1 MLVDGGIRVV
11 MRLPWSNGR
20 NSMAE
25 RIPVYVYAHDPISQ
39 AGLASQ
45 LRTRP
50 EIQIVDHDVDLATV
64 AIVVVDEVDDETTR
78 VVRAIQRNNGIP
90 RVVLVVTRLDD
101 AGMLAG
107 VEAGACGLL
116 RRSEA
121 LPERLVEAIQSAAT
135 GDGSVPADL
144 LGRLLEHVGRLQR
157 QVLTPR
163 GLTISGLTEREI
175 EVLRLVADGLDTA
188 EIAGSLAYSE
198 RTIKNIIHDVTARL
212 NLRNRSHAVAYA
224 VRQGLI

>member
-1 MLVDGGIRVV
+1 MSD
-11 MRLPWSNGR
+11 
-20 NSMAE
+20 
-25 RIPVYVYAHDPISQ
+25 RILVYVYAHDPISQ

-45 LRTRP
+45 LRARP
-50 EIQIVDHDVDLATV
+50 EVQVLDTDVDSATV
-64 AIVVVDEVDDETTR
+64 AVVVVESVDEEAAR
-78 VVRAIQRNNGIP
+78 VVRAIQRSDGIP

-101 AGMLAG
+101 NGMMAG
-107 VEAGACGLL
+107 VEAGACALL

-121 LPERLVEAIQSAAT
+121 QPDRLVAAIQAAAT
-135 GDGSVPADL
+135 GDGSVPSDL
-144 LGRLLEHVGRLQR
+144 LGRLLAHVGQLQR

-163 GLTISGLTEREI
+163 GLTLSGLTEREI
-175 EVLRLVADGLDTA
+175 EVLRLVADGYDTT
-188 EIAGSLAYSE
+188 EIAGSLSYSE

>member
-1 MLVDGGIRVV
+1 
-11 MRLPWSNGR
+11 
-20 NSMAE
+20 MAE
-25 RIPVYVYAHDPISQ
+25 RISVYVYAHDPISQ

-45 LRTRP
+45 LRARP
-50 EIQIVDHDVDLATV
+50 EIQIVDDDIDSAAV
-64 AIVVVDEVDDETTR
+64 AVVVVDEVDDETTR
-78 VVRAIQRNNGIP
+78 VVKAIQRNNGIP

-121 LPERLVEAIQSAAT
+121 RPERLIEAIQSAAT

-157 QVLTPR
+157 QVLSPR

-175 EVLRLVADGLDTA
+175 EVLKLVADGFDTA

>member
-1 MLVDGGIRVV
+1 M
-11 MRLPWSNGR
+11 
-20 NSMAE
+20 E
-25 RIPVYVYAHDPISQ
+25 RIAVYVYAHDPISQ

-45 LRTRP
+45 LRARP
-50 EIQIVDHDVDLATV
+50 EIQIVDGDIDEAAV
-64 AIVVVDEVDDETTR
+64 ALVVVDEVDEEASR
-78 VVRAIQRNNGIP
+78 VVRAIQRNDGIP
-90 RVVLVVTRLDD
+90 RVVLIVTRLDD

-121 LPERLVEAIQSAAT
+121 LPERLVTAIQAAAT

-157 QVLTPR
+157 QVLSPR
-163 GLTISGLTEREI
+163 GLTMSGLTEREI
-175 EVLRLVADGLDTA
+175 EVLRLVADGLDTN
-188 EIAGSLAYSE
+188 EIANSLSYSE
-198 RTIKNIIHDVTARL
+198 RTIKNVIHDVTARL
-212 NLRNRSHAVAYA
+212 NLKNRSHAVAYA

>member
-1 MLVDGGIRVV
+1 VSD
-11 MRLPWSNGR
+11 
-20 NSMAE
+20 
-25 RIPVYVYAHDPISQ
+25 RIAVYVFAHDPISQ

-45 LRTRP
+45 LRGRP
-50 EIQIVDHDVDLATV
+50 ELHVVDDDIDRAQV
-64 AIVVVDEVDDETTR
+64 AVVVVDEVDEETTR

-107 VEAGACGLL
+107 VEAGACALL

-121 LPERLVEAIQSAAT
+121 VPDRLLSAVRSAAT

-144 LGRLLEHVGRLQR
+144 LGRLLEHVGQLQR
-157 QVLTPR
+157 QVLSPR
-163 GLTISGLTEREI
+163 GITLSGLTEREI
-175 EVLRLVADGLDTA
+175 EVLRLVADGYDTSQ
-188 EIAGSLAYSE
+188 IASSLAYSE
-198 RTIKNIIHDVTARL
+198 RTIKNVIHDVTARL